1 MKVCTLFTGL
11 FLLIGVS
18 LFGQTER
25 YKFRQLSINEGLS
38 HNQVNAIHK
47 DRKGFVWISTSA
59 GLNRFDGHDVKIFRR
74 DPRDTTTLPSNNVSR
89 ILGAPD
95 GKLAIQTSDGLAI
108 YDPATESFSRN
119 SAAFFRKWGLP
130 EGTLLDIKS
139 DGDSI
144 AWFVMSD
151 ALVLY
156 RQDRKSTEIF
166 RHAFQDT
173 TSIEPQPVT
182 SFVVAQPGYYWL
194 AHGNGTIEKVVLTN
208 SGPKVVYRN
217 DWLAKRNNHASY
229 DYKLAS
235 DRDGDLWVW
244 LNNDNQGAYFF
255 NTKTGQFTRYTTASD
270 PMRLSANIVTGIVQD
285 NSGMIWVGTDHGGV
299 NIIDKKNNTV
309 RHVYHLEDE
318 PASLAQNSVN
328 TLYRDES
335 GIVWAGTYKSGVSY
349 YHESI
354 FRFTLFRHSSNDPD
368 GLPYSDVNRF
378 AEDRSGNLWIGTN
391 GGGLI
396 RFDRRTGKFIQ
407 YRNDPRNANSLSSDV
422 IVSLWV
428 DHTDALWI
436 GTYYGGLN
444 RFDGKT
450 FRRYQHVPDDPTSI
464 PGRSVWEIFEDSH
477 QNLWIG
483 TLEGGLAK
491 YDRKTN
497 SFDRFRHANGSITS
511 SPYIS
516 AVAEDRNGNIW
527 IGTDAGIDVYTP
539 QSGTTKHY
547 QYIAGDPS
555 SLNSNVV
562 YDVLEDS
569 RGRIWVATQEGLNL
583 FNPDTK
589 TFQTLAENDIPRN
602 SPVLTLEE
610 DLQGHIWLGSL
621 QGLISMAL
629 FDNDS
634 VTVSHYTPEDGLQ
647 SMQFNE
653 NASLRTRRGELIFG
667 GPRGFNVFDPAEVK
681 DIQGKNTLVFT
692 DFQLFQKS
700 IEIGENVKGRT
711 ILKRSISETN
721 EIVLPPGQ
729 NFFSIE
735 FSALNFLQPDKNEY
749 WYKLEGL
756 HAEWLPIDKETRK
769 ITFTNISP
777 GDYTLRVIAVQGQG
791 VPDVEAS
798 LKIEVL
804 PPFYKSN
811 LAFVLYLVLLLAIL
825 YFARR
830 LIQQREKLK
839 FAIEH
844 ERQEAMRMHEL
855 DMMKIRFFTNVSHE
869 FRTPLTLILTPV
881 ERILKQMSGSE
892 NVQTFQ
898 LIHRNAKRLLTL
910 VNQLLDFRKMEVQE
924 IRFSP
929 SEGDI
934 IAFIRETV
942 LSFSDLSEKKGIQLT
957 FSADAPSLETIF
969 DQDKLEKIL
978 FNLLSN
984 AFKFTPDRGKVS
996 VTVSLEDRSGTNWVI
1011 IRVSDTG
1018 IGIPEDKLERIF
1030 DRFFQHDLPRTM
1042 TNQGSGI
1049 GLSITHEF
1057 VRISNGEIKT
1067 ESKVGEGSK
1076 FTVGLPAPEIAGP
1089 TRAVSAAPVP
1099 VEITHAP
1106 APAEDEGKT
1115 PLSEH
1120 SLLLIEDNDDF
1131 RFYLKDN
1138 LKFAYRIYEAAT
1150 GEAGWDLCLK
1160 VQPDLI
1166 VSDVMMPG
1174 MNGIELCRKIKSD
1187 ERVSHIPVI
1196 LLTARNTEE
1205 QRLEGFETGADD
1217 YITKPFSFEI
1227 LESRIRNLIALRA
1240 RAQKNFRKTLEVKA
1254 SELNIT
1260 PLDTR
1265 FIENAVKCV
1274 EEHVASPDFTVEDLG
1289 RELGFSRAYLYKKI
1303 VALTGKSPLEF
1314 IRHIRLQHAA
1324 QLLEKSQ
1331 MTVAEVAYQVGFNNP
1346 KYFARYFK
1354 EEFKILPSAYAASR
1368 RNAKPK

>member
-1 MKVCTLFTGL
+1 MG
-11 FLLIGVS
+11 IA

-38 HNQVNAIHK
+38 HNQVNAIYK
-47 DRKGFVWISTSA
+47 DRKGFVWIGTAA

-74 DPRDTTTLPSNNVSR
+74 DPRDTTTLPSNNISR

-95 GKLAIQTSDGLAI
+95 GRLAVQTSAGLAI

-119 SAAFFRKWGLP
+119 TATFFEEWGLP
-130 EGTLLDIKS
+130 DGTLLDIQS

-151 ALVLY
+151 ALVLF
-156 RQDRKSTEIF
+156 RQHQKSTAVF
-166 RHAFQDT
+166 RHALQDT
-173 TSIEPQPVT
+173 TSIVPQPVT
-182 SFVVAQPGYYWL
+182 SFIVSQPRHYWL
-194 AHGNGTIEKVVLTN
+194 AHGSGTIEKVVLSA

-217 DWLAKRNNHASY
+217 EWLAKRNNHASY
-229 DYKLAS
+229 DYRLAM

-255 NTKTGQFTRYTTASD
+255 DTNTEQFTHYTTASD
-270 PMRLSANIVTGIVQD
+270 PVRLSANIVTGIVQD
-285 NSGMIWVGTDHGGV
+285 NSGMIWAGTDHGGV
-299 NIIDKKNNTV
+299 NLIDKKNKTV
-309 RHVYHLEDE
+309 RYIYHLEDE

-328 TLYRDES
+328 ILYRDDS

-354 FRFTLFRHSSNDPD
+354 FRFTLFRHSSNDPR

-378 AEDRSGNLWIGTN
+378 AEDKDGNLWIGTN

-396 RFDRRTGKFIQ
+396 RFDRKNGEFVQ
-407 YRNDPRNANSLSSDV
+407 YRNDPRNPNSLSSDV

-428 DHTDALWI
+428 DHTNALWI

-444 RFDGKT
+444 KFDGKT
-450 FRRYQHVPDDPTSI
+450 FTRYVHDPDDPASI
-464 PGRSVWEIFEDSH
+464 PGRSVWEIFEDSGR
-477 QNLWIG
+477 NLWIG
-483 TLEGGLAK
+483 TLEGGLAL
-491 YDRKTN
+491 
-497 SFDRFRHANGSITS
+497 FDRETNTFNRLRSTNGNITS

-516 AVAEDRNGNIW
+516 AIIEDRNGNIW

-539 QSGTTKHY
+539 QSGATKHY
-547 QYIAGDPS
+547 EYIAGDPS
-555 SLNSNVV
+555 SPSSNSI
-562 YDVLEDS
+562 YDLLEDS
-569 RGRIWVATQEGLNL
+569 HGRIWVATQEGLNI
-583 FNPDTK
+583 FDHDTQ
-589 TFQTLAENDIPRN
+589 TFQTLTENGIPRN

-621 QGLISMAL
+621 QGLVSVGL
-629 FDNDS
+629 DKDS
-634 VTVSHYTPEDGLQ
+634 LTVSHYTPEDGLQ

-681 DIQGKNTLVFT
+681 DVQGKNQLVFT

-700 IEIGENVKGRT
+700 IVIGENVKGRT
-711 ILKRSISETN
+711 ILKRSISETE

-735 FSALNFLQPDKNEY
+735 FSALNYLQPGKNRY

-756 HAEWLPIDKETRK
+756 HADWLPIDKETRK
-769 ITFTNISP
+769 ITFTNLSP
-777 GDYTLRVIAVQGQG
+777 KDYTLRVIAEQGNG
-791 VPDVEAS
+791 VSDAEAA

-869 FRTPLTLILTPV
+869 FRTPLTLILTPI
-881 ERILKQMSGSE
+881 ERMLKQMNGSE
-892 NVQTFQ
+892 NVETFQ

-942 LSFSDLSEKKGIQLT
+942 FSFSDLSEKKGIELT
-957 FSADAPSLETIF
+957 FSADVQSLETIF
-969 DQDKLEKIL
+969 DQDKLEKIM

-996 VTVSLEDRSGTNWVI
+996 VAVSLEDRAGSNRVV

-1057 VRISNGEIKT
+1057 VRISKGEIKV
-1067 ESKVGEGSK
+1067 ESKVGEGSQ
-1076 FTVGLPAPEIAGP
+1076 FTVWLPAPEIVSPPASKTTP
-1089 TRAVSAAPVP
+1089 PPVEVAAMPAVSEP
-1099 VEITHAP
+1099 EERT
-1106 APAEDEGKT
+1106 T
-1115 PLSEH
+1115 PSEH

-1138 LKFAYRIYEAAT
+1138 LKYAYRIYEAAT
-1150 GEAGWDLCLK
+1150 GEAGWDLCLQ

-1174 MNGIELCRKIKSD
+1174 MNGIELCQKIKSD
-1187 ERVSHIPVI
+1187 ERISHIPVI

-1217 YITKPFSFEI
+1217 YITKPFNFEI
-1227 LESRIRNLIALRA
+1227 LESRIRNLITLRT

-1260 PLDTR
+1260 PLDER
-1265 FIENAVKCV
+1265 FIENAIKCV
-1274 EEHVASPDFTVEDLG
+1274 EKNVSSPEFTVENLG
-1289 RELGFSRAYLYKKI
+1289 HELGFSRAYLYKKI

-1354 EEFKILPSAYAASR
+1354 EEFKVLPSGYAASR